1 MEDSLNSNN
10 PKDTESVSSGSRSA
24 RSKKSEPVSNPRRK
38 SGISKSYDK
47 RNDVGFKFKTTYF
60 QSQLTLDKATQEIM
74 WIVKLEVN
82 IDGKTYLPK
91 ERVSNNVVEAWIK
104 AGAASKTTDLRKGTS
119 GTHTFGNPN
128 DSQDP
133 TYPSPME
140 GDNAYWCWSR
150 RNERL
155 TQTPKER
162 NMLVPPTNPFAIP
175 DKITTRSTSTYH
187 ATKQEFSHSVSNPFK
202 YTKVSYSSFRRIQ
215 DKIIEHFQL
224 DERAQQVYSLY
235 KCFKKDFQSD
245 LIARLKTQKDFASND
260 KNRHRLDG
268 GYLVSKINDAYL
280 EGLTPLE
287 MIPMLL
293 IAVLPITDTQSEY
306 SHQSAVESIISYELR
321 LMSDS
326 QHSLLQNKDRFIV
339 NYGKIHETFTE
350 TMLEITR
357 FVRITEWWISDWY
370 PVKSNNSLQKGFMKI
385 MDESLQEHSRPDSI
399 GLHGFYQLHDCKDKR
414 YNHFSH
420 ILTDKVARSSMTNE
434 HLKPSMEYL
443 MKLTNLEVGLTRKP
457 PLSLTTKATLNNMN
471 SSQRSNA
478 TTATTVT
485 EGFQS
490 VSLNGMDNDQRDTVT
505 TAPRSTESF
514 QSADN
519 ASQPTDAELSSLS
532 QTSSR
537 KEQQSCYVKLIRGVC
552 NVADCNKGSHD
563 ESVLAR
569 HRVQLSR
576 DWKPDGTMSATVH
589 NLNLVNNL
597 SSISQDQDFSLA
609 DVQQFVTNA
618 LQQTVILD
626 DADI

>member
-1 MEDSLNSNN
+1 MEDSFNSN
-10 PKDTESVSSGSRSA
+10 PKDTDTVSSESRSV
-24 RSKKSEPVSNPRRK
+24 RSKISEPVSNPRRK

-47 RNDVGFKFKTTYF
+47 RNDVGSKFKNTYF
-60 QSQLTLDKATQEIM
+60 QSQLTLDKVTQEIM
-74 WIVKLEVN
+74 WIVKKEVT
-82 IDGKTYLPK
+82 IDGRTYLPK
-91 ERVSNNVVEAWIK
+91 DRISNINVEAWIK
-104 AGAASKTTDLRKGTS
+104 AGARNNPTDPRKGTS
-119 GTHTFGNPN
+119 GTHTFGNPD

-140 GDNAYWCWSR
+140 GDNVYWCWSR

-162 NMLVPPTNPFAIP
+162 NMLVPPSNPFAIP
-175 DKITTRSTSTYH
+175 DKVTTRSNSTYH
-187 ATKQEFSHSVSNPFK
+187 ATKQEFAHSVSNPFK

-235 KCFKKDFQSD
+235 KCFKKEFQFD
-245 LIARLKTQKDFASND
+245 LIARLKTQKDCAGND

-268 GYLVSKINDAYL
+268 GYLISNINEAYL

-293 IAVLPITDTQSEY
+293 IAILPITDTQSEY
-306 SHQSAVESIISYELR
+306 SHQAAVESIISYELR

-326 QHSLLQNKDRFIV
+326 QHSLLQSKDRFIV
-339 NYGKIHETFTE
+339 NYGKLHETFTE
-350 TMLEITR
+350 SMLEITR
-357 FVRITEWWISDWY
+357 FIKITEWWISDWY
-370 PVKSNNSLQKGFMKI
+370 PVKSNNSIQKGFMKI
-385 MDESLQEHSRPDSI
+385 MDELLQEHSRPDSI

-420 ILTDKVARSSMTNE
+420 ILADKVARSSMTNE

-443 MKLTNLEVGLTRKP
+443 MKLTNLETGLTRKP
-457 PLSLTTKATLNNMN
+457 PLNLTTKSSINGM
-471 SSQRSNA
+471 SDSQRSNA
-478 TTATTVT
+478 TTVAQVTENFQSASLNNIDSEQRSTVTTVT
-485 EGFQS
+485 RAAEGFQ
-490 VSLNGMDNDQRDTVT
+490 L
-505 TAPRSTESF
+505 
-514 QSADN
+514 ADN
-519 ASQPTDAELSSLS
+519 ASTELSSLS

-569 HRVQLSR
+569 HRIQLSR

-589 NLNLVNNL
+589 NLNLVNHL

-618 LQQTVILD
+618 LQQTIILD